1 MENVFEIRKVSQS
14 DITALAALYEQVWPN
29 VSFDKL
35 EKVNFVLKEST
46 GVSYCAIKEGE
57 IVGSRTSFF
66 MPAYYGERKL
76 NCVQFADSCVRKDC
90 RRQGLFLKMNQA
102 FLDGFFKEQPGEL
115 IYNISV
121 DASRSAY
128 EKLGWNYIKS
138 LHGITK
144 YPHFLRLLFKI
155 GFDIRKLKGAPK
167 FDSKTEVQPLPVS
180 LFDVRDEFFSLT
192 KTIHIKYSAEI
203 FNWRI
208 KSGNGIKVFLEDSLG
223 AVVYKIGKKPSGI
236 SYLSIGEV
244 FLAEYKYNN
253 FKKLIDILVNK
264 LNVDSIGAT
273 ITLGH
278 PLLPFYNKY
287 GLKVINRVSAYLNH
301 GVRVETEEMK
311 EICYNPNNWA
321 LSMLDIDTF

>member
-1 MENVFEIRKVSQS
+1 MGNIFEIRKVSQS
-14 DITALAALYEQVWPN
+14 DITELAALYEQVWPD

-35 EKVNFVLKEST
+35 EKANFVLREST
-46 GVSYCAIKEGE
+46 GVSYCAVKEGE

-66 MPAYYGERKL
+66 MPAYYGNRKL
-76 NCVQFADSCVRKDC
+76 NCVQFADSCIRKDC

-102 FLDGFFKEQPGEL
+102 FLDGFFKEYSGEL

-121 DASRSAY
+121 DASRAAY

-138 LHGITK
+138 LHVVTK
-144 YPHFLRLLFKI
+144 YPHILKLLFKI
-155 GFDIRKLKGAPK
+155 GFDIRKMRGAPK
-167 FDSKTEVQPLPVS
+167 FDLKTEIQPIPLS
-180 LFDVRDEFFSLT
+180 LFDIRNNFFSQT
-192 KTIHIKYSAEI
+192 KTIYIKYSAKT

-208 KSGNGIKVFLEDSLG
+208 KSGNGIKVFVDDSLG

-244 FLAEYKYNN
+244 FLVEYKYNN
-253 FKKLIDILVNK
+253 FKMLIDRLANR
-264 LNVDSIGAT
+264 LNTDIIGTA

-278 PLLPFYNKY
+278 PLLPFYRKY
-287 GLKVINRVSAYLNH
+287 GLKGTNKASAYLNQ

-311 EICYNPNNWA
+311 SICYRPDNWA

>member
-14 DITALAALYEQVWPN
+14 DITELAALYEQVWPN

-35 EKVNFVLKEST
+35 EKVNFVLKESN

-66 MPAYYGERKL
+66 MPAYYADRKL
-76 NCVQFADSCVRKDC
+76 NCVQFADSCIRQDC

-102 FLDGFFKEQPGEL
+102 FLGEFFKKQQGEL
-115 IYNISV
+115 VYNISV

-144 YPHFLRLLFKI
+144 YPHLLKLLFKI
-155 GFDIRKLKGAPK
+155 GFDIRKMKGAPK
-167 FDSKTEVQPLPVS
+167 YDPKTEIQPIPKS
-180 LFDVRDEFFSLT
+180 LFDARDKFFSQT
-192 KTIHIKYSAEI
+192 KTIYIKYSAET

-208 KSGNGIKVFLEDSLG
+208 KSGNGIKIFVEDGLG

-244 FLAEYKYNN
+244 FLAEYKYNK
-253 FKKLIDILVNK
+253 FKDLINRLTNK
-264 LNVDSIGAT
+264 INVDIIGAT

-278 PLLPFYNKY
+278 PLLPFYQKY
-287 GLKVINRVSAYLNH
+287 GLKGTNKASAYLNH
-301 GVRVETEEMK
+301 GVRVETDEMK
-311 EICYNPNNWA
+311 TICYKPNNWA